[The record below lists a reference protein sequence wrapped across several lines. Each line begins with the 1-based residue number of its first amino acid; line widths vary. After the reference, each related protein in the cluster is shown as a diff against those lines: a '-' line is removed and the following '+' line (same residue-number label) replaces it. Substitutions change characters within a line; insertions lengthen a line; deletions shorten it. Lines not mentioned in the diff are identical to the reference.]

1 MSRDWQENIKKAL
14 DVSGA
19 ASALVQI
26 EVDKVV
32 AQLMDYK
39 NPLRQNLP
47 RKKGSGDAWY
57 IVRRTPGS
65 TGAAFV
71 DDTDNLATL
80 EETGSYQRVSFPY
93 KTLAT
98 RGKVTRK
105 LQRIGM
111 SYIDVLAAE
120 IEAKTLEFRNKEDY
134 AILMGDSDSNSKEFD
149 GLDKLCK
156 DYGQTVVTTSNAG
169 GAAITL
175 AKLDEVID
183 KVTAG
188 EPDMIICSRRTRRQ
202 LTAAL
207 QASQRF
213 VNTVEVKGGFKLLAY
228 NGIPIYV
235 STNIP
240 DTGSFDGSDITWDG
254 NGDCSALYVVSTDH
268 VWVGV
273 LTDVTVQPLAKT
285 TTQYDEFE
293 IIEDFTLVVRHP
305 QAIARLVGI
314 SS

>member
-1 MSRDWQENIKKAL
+1 M
-14 DVSGA
+14 
-19 ASALVQI
+19 
-26 EVDKVV
+26 
-32 AQLMDYK
+32 
-39 NPLRQNLP
+39 
-47 RKKGSGDAWY
+47 
-57 IVRRTPGS
+57 
-65 TGAAFV
+65 
-71 DDTDNLATL
+71 
-80 EETGSYQRVSFPY
+80 
-93 KTLAT
+93 
-98 RGKVTRK
+98 
-105 LQRIGM
+105 
-111 SYIDVLAAE
+111 
-120 IEAKTLEFRNKEDY
+120 
-134 AILMGDSDSNSKEFD
+134 
-149 GLDKLCK
+149 
-156 DYGQTVVTTSNAG
+156 
-169 GAAITL
+169 

-202 LTAAL
+202 LVAAL

-213 VNTVEVKGGFKLLAY
+213 VNTVEVKGGFKLLSY

-240 DTGSFDGSDITWDG
+240 DTGTFDGSDITWDG